1 MTVKILLFI
10 PFYLMSVSGGAS
22 REVTGYPGGGVLI
35 KCKYERSYTANLKY
49 FCKSSWT
56 TCDDQ
61 IRTDVSNEWKNI
73 GRFSL
78 FDNTRAAEFWVLI
91 RELTVEDS
99 RTYQCAV
106 DIEMWPDDHTP
117 VELKI
122 QEDLDQ
128 KKSITVNSHVGG
140 SVNISC
146 KYPQSSSSKPRFLC
160 RRVGSADCN
169 YKASVKESRRWIKE
183 GKFSLYDDRAQQTF
197 TVSIDNLT
205 NEDSGEYW
213 CGAESDWES
222 DHGYKVYITQIKL
235 TVTGQDQP
243 VRSSTSPPRTSSP
256 LSTEVTSSSTSK
268 TPDVPPQS
276 STPISL
282 QTTKAITLSTSK
294 TTVSSSSAAGVAHPA
309 SSVIT
314 ILAVI
319 LMLVLIGLLF
329 FTVTLIKRRNTQ
341 DPASTQDQSIRDSL
355 NNSKIS
361 HTVCDYEEI
370 KDPRCLPA
378 SETGVST
385 VYSTV
390 HLPTDPLN
398 TTQTVYDN
406 VQLPTSPCDVLNPV
420 YSTVPQH
427 SSVKSAEDPAYA
439 TVNFCKNDAVTTA
452 ITKKE
457 DSCDYATVKHVSGSG

>member
-35 KCKYERSYTANLKY
+35 KCKYERRYTSNKKY

-56 TCDDQ
+56 NCADQ
-61 IRTDVSNEWKNI
+61 IKTGVSNERKNT

-91 RELTVEDS
+91 RDLTVEDS
-99 RTYQCAV
+99 GTYWCAV
-106 DIEMWPDDHTP
+106 DIEWNKDLYTP

-122 QEDLDQ
+122 KEDLDQ
-128 KKSITVNSHVGG
+128 KKSITVNGHVGG

-146 KYPQSSSSKPRFLC
+146 KYPQSSSSKPKFLC

-169 YKASVKESRRWIKE
+169 YKASVKENRRWIKE

-213 CGAESDWES
+213 CGAESDRKS

-243 VRSSTSPPRTSSP
+243 VRSSISPQRTSNP

-268 TPDVPPQS
+268 TPDVLPQS

-282 QTTKAITLSTSK
+282 PTTKPITLSTSK
-294 TTVSSSSAAGVAHPA
+294 TTLSSSSAA
-309 SSVIT
+309 
-314 ILAVI
+314 
-319 LMLVLIGLLF
+319 
-329 FTVTLIKRRNTQ
+329 VTLRKRRNTQ

-398 TTQTVYDN
+398 TTQTVYDH
-406 VQLPTSPCDVLNPV
+406 VQLPTSPCNVSNPV
-420 YSTVPQH
+420 YSTLPQH

-452 ITKKE
+452 TTNKE

>member
-10 PFYLMSVSGGAS
+10 SFYLMSVSGGAS

-35 KCKYERSYTANLKY
+35 KCKYERSYTANPKY

-78 FDNTRAAEFWVLI
+78 FDNTSAAEFWVLI

-99 RTYQCAV
+99 GTYQCRV

-122 QEDLDQ
+122 KEDLDQ

-235 TVTGQDQP
+235 TVTAAVPHSTFSPSSVQTQP
-243 VRSSTSPPRTSSP
+243 THLPNFSSTAPRSVHPEPTHQLTNLLIYITGGLVIMVITLLVAMTAFYKHKKNAKKSKAPVEMTP
-256 LSTEVTSSSTSK
+256 LNIMPTNPKGNISKSTEIPSADDCIYQEIYEQQGPAMESTVN
-268 TPDVPPQS
+268 TIY
-276 STPISL
+276 STAEGP
-282 QTTKAITLSTSK
+282 T
-294 TTVSSSSAAGVAHPA
+294 
-309 SSVIT
+309 
-314 ILAVI
+314 
-319 LMLVLIGLLF
+319 
-329 FTVTLIKRRNTQ
+329 
-341 DPASTQDQSIRDSL
+341 DPS
-355 NNSKIS
+355 
-361 HTVCDYEEI
+361 
-370 KDPRCLPA
+370 
-378 SETGVST
+378 
-385 VYSTV
+385 VYSTIDES
-390 HLPTDPLN
+390 TDNRIL
-398 TTQTVYDN
+398 
-406 VQLPTSPCDVLNPV
+406 LSPP
-420 YSTVPQH
+420 
-427 SSVKSAEDPAYA
+427 
-439 TVNFCKNDAVTTA
+439 
-452 ITKKE
+452 
-457 DSCDYATVKHVSGSG
+457 